1 MATLHQEPEKTG
13 LPHRRPR
20 AARALIRLGWVG
32 ALSGLLLALFAGSF
46 YLAMRMVF
54 VGREVEVPDLAG
66 LEVDE
71 ARATLNR
78 SELYLETAA
87 ERYDDRVP
95 KGRVQAQDPPAG
107 ATIKKNRKVRVTV
120 SLGPL
125 EIEIPDLRG
134 QSLRT
139 AQLALRRA
147 ELSAGHVTSTHSRR
161 AGPDM
166 VMEQHPPASAAGEE
180 ADVSAESIHTS
191 GGQAA
196 VDLLVSRG
204 PREPVY
210 VMPDLT
216 RRRLDEVR
224 EFVRRAGLRLGAV
237 RRESAAGWP
246 RGAVVKQYPEAGYP
260 VGRQEIISLVLSE

>member
-1 MATLHQEPEKTG
+1 MATLHPESDKPGVTPG
-13 LPHRRPR
+13 RSKAVRL
-20 AARALIRLGWVG
+20 LVRLGWLAV
-32 ALSGLLLALFAGSF
+32 LSGLVVALFGASF

-54 VGREVEVPDLAG
+54 VGREVEVPDLVAM
-66 LEVDE
+66 EVDQ

-87 ERYDDRVP
+87 ERYDEKVP
-95 KGRVQAQDPPAG
+95 KGKIQSQDPPAG

-125 EIEIPDLRG
+125 EVEIPDLRG

-139 AQLALRRA
+139 ARLALRRGG
-147 ELSAGHVTSTHSRR
+147 LSPGHVTSTHTGR
-161 AGPDM
+161 AEADA
-166 VMEQHPPASAAGEE
+166 VMEQHPPAVLPGEE
-180 ADVSAESIHTS
+180 RPAASDSIQTS
-191 GGQAA
+191 EGQAV

-204 PREPVY
+204 AREPVY

-216 RRRLDEVR
+216 RHRLEEVQR
-224 EFVRRAGLRLGAV
+224 FVRRAGLRLGAV
-237 RRESAAGWP
+237 RRENAPGWP
-246 RGAVVKQYPEAGYP
+246 RGAVVKQYPEAGHP